1 MSEYFINFVKLILFI
16 ASVCLLWLSGGEVL
30 SDAGI
35 VITVIYTVSAIACL
49 LLGMSIWIDMN
60 GR

>member
-1 MSEYFINFVKLILFI
+1 MSEYFINFVKLALFI
-16 ASVCLLWLSGGEVL
+16 ASVCLVWLSGGEVL
-30 SDAGI
+30 YVTGI
-35 VITVIYTVSAIACL
+35 GMTVIYTASFIACL